1 MGRPRGADTIRYVF
15 RLSESAKK
23 KMDKVA
29 PPSARARSPFIREAL
44 DEFVALKEKRN
55 LSDRPHMTGRPTTY
69 IQVCAT
75 LQPEIVDAI
84 KAVYPDT
91 SVSVVIQA
99 AVIHA
104 LENK

>member
-1 MGRPRGADTIRYVF
+1 MGRPRGEDTIRYVF

-44 DEFVALKEKRN
+44 EEFLELKNTQALP
-55 LSDRPHMTGRPTTY
+55 DRPHMTGKPTTY

-75 LQPEIVDAI
+75 LQPEIVGAI
-84 KAVYPDT
+84 KETYPDK

-99 AVIHA
+99 AVMWS